1 MDDHNFKK
9 LGKYLQRTEFL
20 ARLFSAKMRSD
31 LHVIRCPEDFSDVLW
46 MLHER
51 FEHLPFFHTRP
62 KSDKFRIVFWSVE
75 LVEMG

>member
-20 ARLFSAKMRSD
+20 AHLFSAKMRSD

-46 MLHER
+46 ILHER
-51 FEHLPFFHTRP
+51 FEHLPFSTHDQKVTNFTL
-62 KSDKFRIVFWSVE
+62 SS
-75 LVEMG
+75 GQ